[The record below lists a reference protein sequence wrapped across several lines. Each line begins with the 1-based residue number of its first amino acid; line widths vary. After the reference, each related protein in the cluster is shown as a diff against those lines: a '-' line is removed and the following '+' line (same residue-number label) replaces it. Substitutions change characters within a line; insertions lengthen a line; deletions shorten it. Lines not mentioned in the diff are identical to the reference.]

1 MASTIVFVDRTLAE
15 KNTRTTITEL
25 ARKVHDVKPHLTA
38 DSIEGEA
45 HALNTRGLLRA
56 AA

>member
-25 ARKVHDVKPHLTA
+25 ATEKCST
-38 DSIEGEA
+38 
-45 HALNTRGLLRA
+45 
-56 AA
+56 